1 MILKFESNDLHNGN
15 STIVETPFDFQYLS
29 GKTFD
34 ESFQKL
40 VELYTKQIENT
51 GHGPNCLWKN
61 FETPIEEVYHLR
73 QYLPNTN
80 QF

>member
-1 MILKFESNDLHNGN
+1 MNHFK
-15 STIVETPFDFQYLS
+15 
-29 GKTFD
+29 
-34 ESFQKL
+34 KL

-80 QF
+80 SRILQEFKEFN